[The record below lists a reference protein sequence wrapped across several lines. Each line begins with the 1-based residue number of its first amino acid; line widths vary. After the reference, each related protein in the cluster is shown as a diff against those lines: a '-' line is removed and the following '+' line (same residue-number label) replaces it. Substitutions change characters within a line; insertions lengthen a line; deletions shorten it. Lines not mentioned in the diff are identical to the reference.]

1 MAISGRFAS
10 GPWFRRF
17 DDWLTSLG
25 ETIAPSICMGC
36 GGFAQRG
43 WVCELCFGTIRLWDI
58 DWCSC
63 CGIPADHGH
72 ARFCR
77 VPAELRHR
85 KSSGGPKWNDLR
97 ALGVYDGLL
106 RNGCLTAKKAE
117 GTWITWSLARE
128 WWLRHGGWA
137 SSLGRCVLVPIPRH
151 WSRRLIE
158 GHDPASAFATAL
170 RAVWAESLGSSAVRI
185 VPLLKRMRATP
196 RLAGLDP
203 AERARVVERM
213 FVAKKP
219 KNREFQDDDR
229 VVLVD
234 DICTTGATAIAAAQ
248 ACRSAGLR
256 NLELAV
262 IARTLEGL
270 G

>member
-10 GPWFRRF
+10 GTWFRRV

-43 WVCELCFGTIRLWDI
+43 WVCEPCFGTCRLWDV
-58 DWCSC
+58 DWCSS

-72 ARFCR
+72 ARFCP
-77 VPAELRHR
+77 VPAELRRR
-85 KSSGGPKWNDLR
+85 KINGAPKWNEIR
-97 ALGVYDGLL
+97 ALGVYDGIL

-117 GTWITWSLARE
+117 GAWIARSLARE
-128 WWLRHGGWA
+128 WWVRHGGWA
-137 SSLGRCVLVPIPRH
+137 SSLGRCVIVPIPRH

-158 GHDPASAFATAL
+158 GHDPAYAFASAL
-170 RAVWAESLGSSAVRI
+170 RAIWAESQGGRDVPLL
-185 VPLLKRMRATP
+185 PLLKRKRATP

-203 AERARVVERM
+203 AERAQVVDRL
-213 FVAKKP
+213 FVVKKP
-219 KNREFQDDDR
+219 KKWDFQDDDR

-234 DICTTGATAIAAAQ
+234 DICTTGATAMAAAQ

-262 IARTLEGL
+262 IARTMEGL

>member
-1 MAISGRFAS
+1 MAISGRVAS
-10 GPWFRRF
+10 GPWFRRI
-17 DDWLTSLG
+17 DDWLTGLG
-25 ETIAPSICMGC
+25 ETVAPSICMSC

-43 WVCELCFGTIRLWDI
+43 WVCELCFATIRLWDV
-58 DWCSC
+58 DWCSR

-77 VPAELRHR
+77 VPLEIRRR
-85 KSSGGPKWNDLR
+85 KKTVVPAWNEIR
-97 ALGVYDGLL
+97 ALGVYDGIL
-106 RNGCLTAKKAE
+106 RTGCLTAKKAD
-117 GTWITWSLARE
+117 GSWIARSLARE
-128 WWLRHGGWA
+128 WWHRHGAWA
-137 SSLGRCVLVPIPRH
+137 ASLGRCVIVPIPRH

-158 GHDPASAFATAL
+158 GHDPACSFAAAL
-170 RAVWAESLGSSAVRI
+170 RAIWAESLGGREVRL
-185 VPLLKRMRATP
+185 VPLLKRTRATP

-203 AERARVVERM
+203 AERALVVASLFE
-213 FVAKKP
+213 VKKP
-219 KNREFQDDDR
+219 KKREYEDDDR

-248 ACRSAGLR
+248 ACRNAGLR